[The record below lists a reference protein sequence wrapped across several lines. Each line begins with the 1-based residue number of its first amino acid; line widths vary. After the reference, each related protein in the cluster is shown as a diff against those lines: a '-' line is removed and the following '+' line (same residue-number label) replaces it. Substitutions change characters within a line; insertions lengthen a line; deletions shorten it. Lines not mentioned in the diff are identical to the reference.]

1 MESDKKLTITTWL
14 VIVNIFLYT
23 ISAIVSLNPIFIN
36 QDFLLYFG
44 QYNKFVLERFY
55 IWQLFTA
62 MFFHFDLAH
71 LLGNMLF
78 LLLYGYRCED
88 FFSPSQYLLI
98 YFTSGFI
105 GNSLSL
111 FLGINILTA
120 GSSGAIF
127 GLLGAV
133 LYAIKIKEKSNFN
146 QTLMVGFIFLI
157 FSGIRYNVNP
167 ISHWMGFVIGIFIS
181 YLLIKKFRK
190 KQIAIKFKRTQ

>member
-1 MESDKKLTITTWL
+1 MSTEDKFTITSLL
-14 VIVNIFLYT
+14 VIVNVSAYV
-23 ISAIVSLNPIFIN
+23 ISAIFSLNPIFISD
-36 QDFLLYFG
+36 DFLIYLG
-44 QYNKFVLERFY
+44 QYNIFVLERFY
-55 IWQLFTA
+55 IWQLITA

-98 YFTSGFI
+98 YLGSGFA
-105 GNSLSL
+105 GNLLSL
-111 FLGINILTA
+111 FLGFNVLTA

-133 LYAIKIKEKSNFN
+133 LYAIKVREKKKFN

-157 FSGIRYNVNP
+157 FSGIRYDVNP
-167 ISHWMGFVIGIFIS
+167 ISHWIGFLVGILIS
-181 YLLIKKFRK
+181 YVLIKKIRRQHFK
-190 KQIAIKFKRTQ
+190 KMKIK

>member
-1 MESDKKLTITTWL
+1 MDSDNKLTLTTWL
-14 VIVNIFLYT
+14 VIANIVLYT
-23 ISAIVSLNPIFIN
+23 ISAIISLNPIFIN
-36 QDFLLYFG
+36 QDFLVYFG

-55 IWQLFTA
+55 FWQLFTA

-71 LLGNMLF
+71 LLGNMVF

-88 FFSPSQYLLI
+88 FFSPSQYLII

-105 GNSLSL
+105 GNFLSL
-111 FLGINILTA
+111 FLGVNVLTA

-133 LYAIKIKEKSNFN
+133 LYAIKIEEKRNFN
-146 QTLMVGFIFLI
+146 QTLFIGFIFLI
-157 FSGIRYNVNP
+157 FAGIRYDVNP

-181 YLLIKKFRK
+181 YLFIKKFRE
-190 KQIAIKFKRTQ
+190 KQLKTKFKRTQ